1 MLFQI
6 LNKKIREPYLRLF
19 FYNKKYLYYNILL
32 NMSNFKNK
40 IINDYKINENK
51 MTTKML
57 KKIVSESIKKTLFEN
72 MENVTMD
79 TLEELVGYKYYPDEP
94 HKFVDDFEMMIRDVL
109 STATR
114 KNNGEELLF
123 DTDYP
128 ECNPDMV
135 GTYINVYR
143 NQMNSDFMKIYNELR
158 EKQVNANNLLDE
170 CVQLFTQY
178 KQSNR

>member
-1 MLFQI
+1 M
-6 LNKKIREPYLRLF
+6 Y
-19 FYNKKYLYYNILL
+19 
-32 NMSNFKNK
+32 NFKNINEVVFADKSKINK

-51 MTTKML
+51 MTSKML
-57 KKIVSESIKKTLFEN
+57 KKIVSESIRKILFEN
-72 MENVTMD
+72 VENVTMD
-79 TLEELVGYKYYPDEP
+79 TLEEIVGYKYYPDEP
-94 HKFVDDFEMMIRDVL
+94 HKFVDDFEMMIKNVL
-109 STATR
+109 STAIK

-143 NQMNSDFMKIYNELR
+143 NQMNNDFMKIYNELK

-170 CVQLFTQY
+170 CVQLFIQY